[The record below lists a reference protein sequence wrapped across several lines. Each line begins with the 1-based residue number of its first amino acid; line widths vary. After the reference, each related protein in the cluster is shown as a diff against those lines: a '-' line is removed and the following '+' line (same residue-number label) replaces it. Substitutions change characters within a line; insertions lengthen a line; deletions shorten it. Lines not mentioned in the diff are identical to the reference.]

1 MWRLAVVMLVMI
13 GLMACERST
22 GNAKTP
28 KELETVDVGGGFDAG
43 LTTEF
48 DEKARQVAIELGG
61 VLPSDF
67 PAAMPTLSPAS
78 VVDFGPGF
86 VELDTPLPLSEAQSS
101 LGGQIQRA
109 GWTIDSVG
117 EGGSLYSRDG
127 QKVRVTL
134 AAAGTGT
141 RIRYEY

>member
-1 MWRLAVVMLVMI
+1 MWRCTAGVVLMI
-13 GLMACERST
+13 GLVACERSADD
-22 GNAKTP
+22 AKP
-28 KELETVDVGGGFDAG
+28 PQELETVDIGGGLDAG

-48 DEKARQVAIELGG
+48 DEKARQVGIELGG

-101 LGGQIQRA
+101 LGGQIRRA
-109 GWTIDSVG
+109 GWAIDSTG
-117 EGGSLYSRDG
+117 EAGSLYSRDG
-127 QKVRVTL
+127 RQVRVTL
-134 AAAGTGT
+134 TAAGTGT

>member
-1 MWRLAVVMLVMI
+1 MRRLAAAVLVSI
-13 GLMACERST
+13 GLMACEPSAE
-22 GNAKTP
+22 NAKAP
-28 KELETVDVGGGFDAG
+28 KELETVDIGDGFDAG

-48 DEKARQVAIELGG
+48 DEKARQAAIELGG

-86 VELDTPLPLSEAQSS
+86 VELDTPLPFSEAQSS

-109 GWTIDSVG
+109 GWTIDSIG

-127 QKVRVTL
+127 RKVRVTL
-134 AAAGTGT
+134 TAAGTGT